1 MSTQPRF
8 GRVTPSVSHG
18 LRHDRSFRLFW
29 MAETISGAGTAI
41 GAVALPLVAVVFL
54 HAPPLTIGFLEA
66 ALWAPW
72 LFVGLLAGVV
82 VDRSN
87 QRELMMACDA
97 IAALGYGAVAV
108 IAYLHLLNMPLLI
121 AVSFVAGTVNVFS
134 QATRQTYPPTIVSD
148 DNLSVANSS
157 LEASES
163 VTGFAGAPAAGILTH
178 FAGTLAGVG
187 VNALTFFV
195 SAFLLLI
202 SPPSERPFASGE
214 AKENERVGLRA
225 QVTTGIRLVLDDV
238 WLRGSATASAV
249 ANFAITGVGTL
260 QALFL
265 VRAVGLPPGWFGPM
279 LMGEGVGGF
288 LGAVC
293 ANRLAGLLGTCRALV
308 VCALHWTDFRVF
320 GRIYPAGTLA
330 CIFPGGEHAVHGSDR
345 RGECT
350 FSIFRQRYIP
360 IGLLGRTSS
369 AIRVIA
375 YRAAPLGALTGGAL
389 AAMVGSRIAILLLFM
404 CGLIRGLLFLRA
416 PWRTRRDLPTEPGAN
431 SRLLNSL

>member
-157 LEASES
+157 LEASDS

-308 VCALHWTDFRVF
+308 VCALIGPIFGCLVVFTQLGPSLAFFLVGSMLSTGAIVAGNVLFRSFVS
-320 GRIYPAGTLA
+320 GIYPSAFWDG
-330 CIFPGGEHAVHGSDR
+330 R
-345 RGECT
+345 R
-350 FSIFRQRYIP
+350 RQF
-360 IGLLGRTSS
+360 G
-369 AIRVIA
+369 
-375 YRAAPLGALTGGAL
+375 
-389 AAMVGSRIAILLLFM
+389 
-404 CGLIRGLLFLRA
+404 
-416 PWRTRRDLPTEPGAN
+416 
-431 SRLLNSL
+431 